1 MPRLISSLE
10 EFDAAAELLRLGGS
24 IIYPTETVYGIGCL
38 SNHHETIDRIA
49 ELKGSAAD
57 ASYLVLIG
65 DPARVE
71 DYCSEVPGSARLL
84 MNVFWPGPLTL
95 VLPAREGLHSRLM
108 GPGGGIAL
116 RWSSHRWPQALLEKV
131 QEGLIST
138 SANPSGSPAPR
149 AVEELDPVIIQ
160 GADAVL
166 DGGRLQGG
174 VSTVL
179 DLCQDPAVLVRAGG
193 IRIAEIESVIG
204 PVKWNRE
211 WEPLTRGRTNV
222 SLGPEGKVQI
232 LFVCTGNICRSP
244 MAEAFLKHKLDPEL
258 SARVRIVSAGTHAME
273 GIPSSFK
280 GITVAEELG
289 IDLSYHKSQPVTPW
303 LLAHSDLILVMEPAH
318 MDEIERIDPTEVPRT
333 FLLREFGQSGQMS
346 DADLEVFDPIGG
358 NLDVYQKVYQEL
370 DREISRIIPAIEKV
384 VDRAG

>member
-1 MPRLISSLE
+1 MPRLISSPE
-10 EFDAAAELLRLGGS
+10 GFDEGAELLCSGGV
-24 IIYPTETVYGIGCL
+24 IIYPTETVYGVGCL
-38 SNHHETIDRIA
+38 SNQREAIDRIVG
-49 ELKGSAAD
+49 LKGSAAD

-65 DPARVE
+65 DSGLVE
-71 DYCSEVPGSARLL
+71 DYCSEILDSARLL

-95 VLPAREGLHSRLM
+95 VLPAREGLHPRLV
-108 GPGGGIAL
+108 GAGCGVAL

-131 QEGLIST
+131 EVGLIST

-149 AVEELDPVIIQ
+149 AVEELDPAITQ
-160 GADAVL
+160 GVDAVL

-179 DLCQDPAVLVRAGG
+179 DLCQDPAVLVRPGG

-244 MAEAFLKHKLDPEL
+244 MAEALLKHKLDPEL

-273 GIPSSFK
+273 GMPSSFK
-280 GITVAEELG
+280 GVTVAEELG
-289 IDLSYHKSQPVTPW
+289 INLSSHKSQPVTPW

-318 MDEIERIDPTEVPRT
+318 IDEIERIDPTAVPRT
-333 FLLREFGQSGQMS
+333 FLLREFGQIGQVS

-358 NLDVYQKVYQEL
+358 DLGIYQKVYQEL